1 MPLDPDQ
8 LAIVRDEIG
17 TADPPS
23 DGDLDDIYDR
33 KGGLVG
39 VVRVVWAQ
47 RLANLLALPATFSVS
62 GEYSQS
68 TGDNIEAIQTRL
80 KELSGLSDDSDEIP
94 PTGVGE
100 TRPLTSWQLVRP
112 DCSR

>member
-8 LAIVRDEIG
+8 LSTVRDEIG
-17 TADPPS
+17 TVEPPT

-47 RLANLLALPATFSVS
+47 RLANLMAEPATFSVA

-68 TGDNIEAIQTRL
+68 TAKNIEAMQQRL
-80 KELSGLSDDSDEIP
+80 KELSGAADDSDDIP
-94 PTGVGE
+94 PGGIEVVAE
-100 TRPLTSWQLVRP
+100 INSYQLVRP
-112 DCSR
+112 DCAR